1 MDLHSIDIASL
12 IEKLKK
18 KEQVSQL
25 GFFSKPYTIK
35 LDNEEIVIKVYNP
48 VKKNSSFIIQSHDK
62 YVEDLKR
69 TGINVPD
76 TRISTVKKGSKQ
88 QLIILQPAFEKD
100 ELVRKIFEV
109 IPLEELLQFLS
120 LLYNDTIKFWLNN
133 PDKSKLGSH
142 PTLRNYAYSKG
153 SLHYFDTFPPMNM
166 SQNEL
171 NKLIIQMAPVTTW
184 IKFFIPVKAINRV
197 SNEYY
202 SVEKMII
209 GILGSSIRLRQE
221 YAEEFLK
228 FTKDFI
234 QESNLTS
241 KEKNGIL
248 QKIDA
253 PPQLS
258 FLWRL
263 VRKITGN
270 VGKPNITLPKKT

>member
-1 MDLHSIDIASL
+1 MDLHSIDIARL

-48 VKKNSSFIIQSHDK
+48 VKNNASFIIQSHDK
-62 YVEDLKR
+62 YIEDLKR
-69 TGINVPD
+69 TGIKVPN
-76 TRISTVKKGSKQ
+76 TRISMVKKGSKQ
-88 QLIILQPAFEKD
+88 QLIILQPAFEKS
-100 ELVRKIFEV
+100 ELVRTIFEV
-109 IPLEELLQFLS
+109 KPLEKLLQFLR
-120 LLYNDTIKFWLNN
+120 LMYNDTIIFWLNN
-133 PDKSKLGSH
+133 PYKSKLGFH
-142 PTLRNYAYSKG
+142 PTLRNYAYSNG

-166 SQNEL
+166 SQHEL
-171 NKLIIQMAPVTTW
+171 NKLILQMAPVTNW
-184 IKFFIPVKAINRV
+184 IKSLIPVKAINRV

-209 GILGSSIRLRQE
+209 GILGSSIRLRPE

-228 FTKDFI
+228 FTKNYI

-241 KEKNGIL
+241 KEKYSIL

-253 PPQLS
+253 PPRLP